1 MKLLFIPLGL
11 VAMIALNSFT
21 KGNLDNY
28 IQSTAILQNTPAEN

>member
-21 KGNLDNY
+21 KGNLKEQLYSIYSNSSKY
-28 IQSTAILQNTPAEN
+28 TC